1 MTQHQPLPSWVSRGV
16 VGIVLATFF
25 SDVGHEMVTAVLPLY
40 LTTIGLGPAALGV
53 MEGAAD
59 LAFSLS
65 KLAGGFAG
73 HHIKQKRPLAA
84 AGYAVT
90 ALGTAAIAFASSAV
104 AVGALRVAAWFGRGF
119 RSPLRDFLLADEVE
133 PSHFGRAY
141 GVERTA
147 DMLGAVAGPLLAL
160 ALLWVGVSIPT
171 LIALSIVPALL
182 AVVFI
187 WTCTHDKPGAPLRL
201 PEAAAALNTHPD
213 PGEGE
218 PSAPPA
224 PRPLPARRSE
234 PGAPQRLPRRFWL
247 FLAGVML
254 FGLGD
259 FSRTFLIFLV
269 ADQMGG
275 SAIPGALSAG
285 VVAYTA
291 HNVVSGIAAFPA
303 GRAGDRASKW
313 KVLAVGYGLGVV
325 TNTVLAGAMGSPIGL
340 AVAVLGSGIYIA
352 IEETIEKSAVAELLP
367 REQRSF
373 GFGILAGANAIGDM
387 ISSLYV
393 GALLAAGHGRLAF
406 ALAAAFGVLGVG
418 WVVVVGRRNATPAP

>member
-1 MTQHQPLPSWVSRGV
+1 MTTRPLLPPWVSRGV

-59 LAFSLS
+59 FAFSLS

-73 HHIKQKRPLAA
+73 HHVKHKKPLAA
-84 AGYAVT
+84 AGYSVT
-90 ALGTAAIAFASSAV
+90 AIGTAAIAFVSSAV
-104 AVGALRVAAWFGRGF
+104 AVGTLRVAAWFGRGF

-133 PSHFGRAY
+133 PTHFGRAY

-160 ALLWVGVSIPT
+160 ALLWLGVSIPT
-171 LIALSIVPALL
+171 LIAVSIVPALL

-187 WTCTHDKPGAPLRL
+187 AGFTHDKPASI
-201 PEAAAALNTHPD
+201 AAAAL
-213 PGEGE
+213 
-218 PSAPPA
+218 
-224 PRPLPARRSE
+224 RRASH
-234 PGAPQRLPRRFWL
+234 RLPRRFWL
-247 FLAGVML
+247 FLVGVLL

-275 SAIPGALSAG
+275 SAIPGALTAG
-285 VVAYTA
+285 VIAYTA

-303 GRAGDRASKW
+303 GRAGDRLPKW

-325 TNTVLAGAMGSPIGL
+325 TNAVLAGAFASLVGL
-340 AVAVLGSGIYIA
+340 AVAVVGSGIYIA

-373 GFGILAGANAIGDM
+373 GFGILACANAVGDM
-387 ISSLYV
+387 VSSLYV
-393 GALLAAGHGRLAF
+393 GALLAAGHGRVAF
-406 ALAAAFGVLGVG
+406 ALAALFGVLGLG
-418 WVVVVGRRNATPAP
+418 WVVLVGRRSPAPAR